1 MDAGGMSPRMDEV
14 DNVWN
19 KLSRAMQE
27 QLPRV
32 AMHGLEKSV
41 RDPENTALKAPA
53 SKNLCIARV
62 ESILSIFYSL
72 IL

>member
-1 MDAGGMSPRMDEV
+1 MEAGGMSPRMDEV

-32 AMHGLEKSV
+32 AMHGLEKSA
-41 RDPENTALKAPA
+41 RDPELKL
-53 SKNLCIARV
+53 LCNIRV
-62 ESILSIFYSL
+62 YLN
-72 IL
+72 